1 MLKALA
7 AVAMVAV
14 VTHMAM
20 TIYAGKKE
28 EDRYFSFIASGK
40 FLLETHNEPSK

>member
-1 MLKALA
+1 MLKTVALF
-7 AVAMVAV
+7 AVVTI

-28 EDRYFSFIASGK
+28 EDRYFNFIASGK
-40 FLLETHNEPSK
+40 FLTERTD